1 MTKKA
6 QEVVEINEY
15 GLFAFC
21 SKAQELIQQGYKFD
35 LEDNLRS
42 PMSYGTMFV
51 AYMVRDVEPV
61 MVISPPMEEVKVK
74 PETTFTEAPS
84 KEVNVEL
91 VAEKPQSETKVE
103 TEAIS
108 EPKVKVA
115 KKKAGTE

>member
-21 SKAQELIQQGYKFD
+21 AKAQELIQQGYKFD
-35 LEDNLRS
+35 LEENVRS

-51 AYMVRDVEPV
+51 AYMVKDVEPV
-61 MVISPPMEEVKVK
+61 MVISPPMEEAKVK
-74 PETTFTEAPS
+74 PETTFTETPTE
-84 KEVNVEL
+84 EVNTEL
-91 VAEKPQSETKVE
+91 VAEKPQTEDKVE
-103 TEAIS
+103 TETVS
-108 EPKVKVA
+108 EPKVKTV